1 MIPNIVLTSAGA
13 ALLAKIPAGEAAQA
27 TRWQIGKG
35 SLTSGSSLDRTAL
48 VDPVKYLPLYQISNA
63 GNTATVLGQFTNQ
76 GETAGFDFEELGLL
90 AQDLDGGEILFAY
103 GNAFGDGEAIQPGTE
118 QLREFI
124 FGAELIFSGAAN
136 VTGEISHGLI
146 FIPESEKGVPHGVAA
161 LDSSGKLERSEIP
174 DIDCG
179 EWDTEPVAEHDSTPT
194 THQNLMV
201 DGNNTAAADHS
212 ETLEEHMENP
222 MAHQNL
228 MIDGNAGR

>member
-13 ALLAKIPAGEAAQA
+13 ALLAKIPAGEAARV

-76 GETAGFDFEELGLL
+76 GETEGFDFEELGLL
-90 AQDLDGGEILFAY
+90 AQDPDGGEILFAY

-124 FGAELIFSGAAN
+124 FGAELLFSSAPN
-136 VTGEISHGLI
+136 VTGGISQSLL
-146 FIPESEKGVPHGVAA
+146 FIPESEKGAVNGVAA

-201 DGNNTAAADHS
+201 DGNTTAAADHS

>member
-1 MIPNIVLTSAGA
+1 MLFSSA
-13 ALLAKIPAGEAAQA
+13 P
-27 TRWQIGKG
+27 
-35 SLTSGSSLDRTAL
+35 
-48 VDPVKYLPLYQISNA
+48 
-63 GNTATVLGQFTNQ
+63 
-76 GETAGFDFEELGLL
+76 
-90 AQDLDGGEILFAY
+90 
-103 GNAFGDGEAIQPGTE
+103 
-118 QLREFI
+118 
-124 FGAELIFSGAAN
+124 N
-136 VTGEISHGLI
+136 VTGEISQSLL
-146 FIPESEKGVPHGVAA
+146 FIPESEKGAVNGVAA

-201 DGNNTAAADHS
+201 DGNTTAAADHS